1 MSSLFAHALR
11 RFLAFPA
18 LIGLLLLPLPS
29 PAEVKIGVSDWPGW
43 VAWYVAE
50 KNGYFKKH
58 GAKVKLVWFANYTDS
73 ISALS
78 AGQLDGNCQ
87 TWSDTMAPLAKGIP
101 LKAIL
106 VNDNSAG
113 NDALMVSPKIKSFA
127 DLKGKKIAL
136 EQFSVSHFLLVT
148 ALAKNGMTQADVEI
162 VNLSAGDAA
171 AAFLSGRVD
180 ATVVWNPWVNKIEL
194 SGKGKALFSSKDIP
208 GLIPDLLVVQEKSL
222 AVHRKDFLGM
232 IEAWY
237 DAEKFIREH
246 PDQAVKIMSKVV
258 GLKTDE
264 YKIFLPGTKFFAE
277 ADNLEAFGPPDQS
290 RSLLNVAP
298 AISDFL
304 LDNRLMEGTVDFAQG
319 VDGSLIKEVADK
331 K

>member
-304 LDNRLMEGTVDFAQG
+304 LDNRLMEGTVGFAQG
-319 VDGSLIKEVADK
+319 VDGSLIKEIADRK
-331 K
+331 